1 MKIRLCN
8 CGSGKESWWI
18 YDARGIEL
26 ARVCE
31 DCEETK
37 KKSYRVDV
45 LYDSNY
51 ECNEEIEED

>member
-1 MKIRLCN
+1 MKIYICN

-18 YDARGIEL
+18 CDARGIPL
-26 ARVCE
+26 TRVCGE
-31 DCEETK
+31 CEEIK

-51 ECNEEIEED
+51 ECNEEIDED